1 MMLATP
7 IRALIFDFDGVL
19 ADTEDIH
26 CAAFQAVAASFGAT
40 CTRADYYDRFLGLL
54 DRECL
59 AALGA
64 RVGLTFDTAQ
74 LDALVT
80 RKRAEFAAL
89 SRAAGLYPGVADT
102 LRRLHEH
109 FILAVASGAFRDE
122 IDAILQRNQ
131 VRSLFT
137 AVVSAEDVHAGKP
150 APDPFLEA
158 LRAIREATGTA
169 IPAAQCIVIEDAP
182 RGIDAAHAAGMRCI
196 AVTTS
201 HDRAALA
208 AADAVIAHIC
218 ELRPEC
224 LMALA
229 ASAEFESSQPDI
241 GATGS
246 QRRRVPNP

>member
-1 MMLATP
+1 MLATP

-19 ADTEDIH
+19 ADTEDVH

-40 CTRADYYDRFLGLL
+40 CPRADYYDQFLGLP

-64 RVGLTFDTAQ
+64 RAGLTFDTAQ

-102 LRRLHEH
+102 LRRLHQH
-109 FILAVASGAFRDE
+109 FVLAVASGAFRNE
-122 IDAILQRNQ
+122 IDGILQRNH

-137 AVVSAEDVHAGKP
+137 AVVGAEDVRAGKP

-158 LRAIREATGTA
+158 LRAIREATGAA

-201 HDRAALA
+201 HDRAALG
-208 AADAVIAHIC
+208 AADVVIAHVC

-224 LMALA
+224 LLA
-229 ASAEFESSQPDI
+229 RGCSSAQGPGLPD
-241 GATGS
+241 T
-246 QRRRVPNP
+246 